1 MAHPG
6 LVPEA
11 VPPVLAPAVRAP
23 TAPTSYREVFSD
35 RTRDA
40 VFGHPAA
47 YLAGYRFVDG
57 GGQPVPTPGALR
69 DQTVLFCDRQPMAFL
84 CLVARL
90 DEVVE
95 VRILHRFMRYMELPG
110 EPTTG
115 FRDRVLGLLGDLRP
129 NQYPVVDVPATILY
143 LVASQV
149 RIPTHDAMAGILA
162 TWDGDAPLGPYLEP
176 DLLTEVVRPRNVQLV
191 PSRYAA
197 LLVHREGVTP
207 KQAYQEIAGA
217 IHADGN
223 DVACSDILTW
233 LRTACTCRGGAG
245 PQAGSSIV
253 LHPLNPVH
261 LPGAVYDYVVS
272 KIMSDLPALRNPVGV
287 GGTGVLGATEIATVV
302 QALAAARNTDDHTRE
317 PRTIREAYKETY
329 PVLLRY
335 NRVTEAT
342 GVAQIWDRLANC
354 QKGEQQTILQQEFAK
369 VCADRML
376 NPELVCPVVTT
387 ALKQMVVSFNF
398 AGFGP
403 DDLGT
408 GCNPFQ
414 VTYVGATDYYQ
425 AQESAG
431 VSQQLDQGMH
441 GATLSDI
448 QAIKDKEKIRF
459 PTDLHQVGTTLQRYA
474 VLVQT
479 LFQGVAEPVHPF
491 VRSIWA
497 LATGYQN
504 KLPFI
509 LDRYHGLAGSPAI
522 QQAYPARILRSI
534 QIQVYEYLRGIM
546 IAAADD
552 IAVAVDASPDFT
564 QLLLDLQRG
573 TFHTSNGWV
582 PLPSAY
588 VVAPVI
594 AIQPARSAGTITTT
608 STTTGGGGSV
618 ASGVSALTAAT
629 TAVAQT
635 RSTNP
640 VSDPTFN
647 DMALRGA
654 LGPLTRAHR
663 PPRNDA
669 GNEFCVGWW
678 CKGGCYS
685 CGRRSAHVP
694 FASPGERERL
704 LAYATTHLRLE

>member
-1 MAHPG
+1 
-6 LVPEA
+6 VP
-11 VPPVLAPAVRAP
+11 APA
-23 TAPTSYREVFSD
+23 
-35 RTRDA
+35 
-40 VFGHPAA
+40 
-47 YLAGYRFVDG
+47 
-57 GGQPVPTPGALR
+57 ALR
-69 DQTVLFCDRQPMAFL
+69 DQTVLLCDRQPMAFL

-90 DEVVE
+90 DDVVE

-149 RIPTHDAMAGILA
+149 RIPTRDAMTGIMA
-162 TWDGDAPLGPYLEP
+162 TWDGVAPLGPYLEP
-176 DLLTEVVRPRNVQLV
+176 EPLTEMVRPRNVQLV

-197 LLVHREGVTP
+197 LLVHREGVSP

-223 DVACSDILTW
+223 EVACADILTW

-245 PQAGSSIV
+245 PHADKSSV
-253 LHPLNPVH
+253 LHPLTPVH
-261 LPGAVYDYVVS
+261 LPGAVYDYVAS
-272 KIMSDLPALRNPVGV
+272 KIMSDLPALRNPA
-287 GGTGVLGATEIATVV
+287 GGGGGAGLGATEIATVV
-302 QALAAARNTDDHTRE
+302 HALASARDAEDRPRE

-335 NRVTEAT
+335 NRVKEAT
-342 GVAQIWDRLANC
+342 GVAPIWDRLANC
-354 QKGEQQTILQQEFAK
+354 HKGEQQTILQQEFAK
-369 VCADRML
+369 VCAARTL

-441 GATLSDI
+441 GATLADI

-479 LFQGVAEPVHPF
+479 LFQGAAEPVHPF
-491 VRSIWA
+491 ARSIWA
-497 LATGYQN
+497 LAMGYQN

-509 LDRYHGLAGSPAI
+509 LDRYHGLAGSPQI

-546 IAAADD
+546 IAATDD
-552 IAVAVDASPDFT
+552 AMASVDAPPDFT

-588 VVAPVI
+588 VVVAPAVVP
-594 AIQPARSAGTITTT
+594 QPGRPAGGTVSTA
-608 STTTGGGGSV
+608 STTTAGGGGASV
-618 ASGVSALTAAT
+618 VSALTAETA
-629 TAVAQT
+629 AVAQT
-635 RSTNP
+635 RIVNSVT
-640 VSDPTFN
+640 DAAFN
-647 DMALRGA
+647 DMVLRGA
-654 LGPLTRAHR
+654 LGPLTRANR

-669 GNEFCVGWW
+669 GHEFCVGWW
-678 CKGGCYS
+678 CKGGCYSS

-704 LAYATTHLRLE
+704 LAYATAHLRQE